1 MRSEI
6 YKHPKYVEVDHD
18 GDLQNSRQFLD
29 HSHIFDKDLASS
41 ILTSD
46 HKVCDVKKIPVIT
59 K

>member
-6 YKHPKYVEVDHD
+6 YKHPKYVELDHE

-29 HSHIFDKDLASS
+29 HSDIFDRDLASS

-46 HKVCDVKKIPVIT
+46 HKVSDVKKIPVIT